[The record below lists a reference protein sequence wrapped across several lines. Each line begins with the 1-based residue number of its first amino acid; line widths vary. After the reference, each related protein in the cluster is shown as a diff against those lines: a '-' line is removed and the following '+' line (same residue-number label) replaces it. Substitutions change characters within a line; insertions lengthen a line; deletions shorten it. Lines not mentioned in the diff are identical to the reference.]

1 MVGNIKVGSINP
13 QRSAQ
18 TESRPKQHLAEAG
31 NLLQTLFDYFSSR
44 LQLEPTIA
52 AEKSLTVEDDER
64 TNVHRLTKIAR
75 VQHEQIIG
83 G

>member
-1 MVGNIKVGSINP
+1 MVGNIKVRSVNP

-31 NLLQTLFDYFSSR
+31 NILQTLFDYFSNR
-44 LQLEPTIA
+44 LQLEPTIG
-52 AEKSLTVEDDER
+52 AEESLTVEDDER
-64 TNVHRLTKIAR
+64 ADVHRLTEIAR
-75 VQHEQIIG
+75 VQHEQVIG